1 MRLIIVTLFIV
12 ILVFNASAQ
21 KPQQILDWMNSATAL
36 NHNFYYELPFEYKQG
51 EIIIKAKIGDST
63 YNYIFDTGGYN
74 TVTDNIAERNNLKML
89 TKQQT
94 GSSNLKKTTVNIVKV
109 DDIQIGEVVFKD
121 LAALQLNFDNSPI
134 ISCLSNGGLIGRS
147 IIKEYIWQIDYP
159 RRKII
164 ITDQFDKLP
173 NMQQTLAIPIELDKR
188 LTPFI
193 RIVVNGQEE
202 RCMFDLGSS
211 QILSFPKKQGE
222 KYLKNEKIIEIEG
235 AGSEGVAGT
244 LTEVVKVVNIKT
256 LGIGAVQLN
265 NVATT
270 VQTQPDILIGSPI
283 IKNYIVTLNYARKE
297 IYLTQLSN
305 PELKEGLE
313 SFGFTVRYQDGNAK
327 VFAIY
332 KSLPADKAGLQIGDT
347 ILSID
352 GTPLQYKDF
361 CDCLFTSS
369 RLLENKNEVTLVVLK
384 KGKEETIKL
393 KKEKAL

>member
-21 KPQQILDWMNSATAL
+21 KPQQILDWVNSATAL

-74 TVTDNIAERNNLKML
+74 TVTDNIAERNNLKIL

-121 LAALQLNFDNSPI
+121 LAALQLNLNNLPI

-173 NMQQTLAIPIELDKR
+173 NMQQAVAIPIELDKR

-352 GTPLQYKDF
+352 ETPLQYNDF
-361 CDCLFTSS
+361 CDCLFTSP